1 MDKFQLTL
9 LYTINGIGATSGLIF
24 KDNSLFM
31 ISDNSSFL
39 YEFKIVEKQLYKIK
53 LFENSQE
60 NIAKKD
66 KLDFE
71 SITLFDNKLYLFGS
85 GSTKKR
91 DKRFTYNLE
100 SKEIKE
106 KNVSKLY
113 QKLKDFA
120 SFSDEE
126 LNIEG
131 TIIDTENYYFFQR
144 GNGANSKNGLFVYH
158 KETKEIQFTAIKLPK
173 INDVEASF
181 TDAILFENTV
191 YFLAAAENT
200 TSTYNDGEVLGSFIG
215 SFNLKNLEFHF
226 IQKISDTNKFEGL
239 TLYKKSET
247 EIEFLVCEDNDTEE
261 LVSAIYKLTLNRSI
275 ENFF

>member
-1 MDKFQLTL
+1 MDKFQLSL

-39 YEFKIVEKQLYKIK
+39 YEFKVEEKQLYKIK

-66 KLDFE
+66 KMDFE
-71 SITLFDNKLYLFGS
+71 SITLFNNKLYLLGS

-91 DKRFTYNLE
+91 NKRFTYNLE

-106 KNVSKLY
+106 KDLSKLY
-113 QKLKDFA
+113 EKLKDFA
-120 SFSDEE
+120 SISDDE

-131 TIIDTENYYFFQR
+131 AIIDTKNYYFFQR
-144 GNGANSKNGLFVYH
+144 GNDANSKNGLFVYN
-158 KETKEIQFTAIKLPK
+158 KETKEVQFTAIKLPK
-173 INDVEASF
+173 VDDVEATF
-181 TDAILFENTV
+181 TDAILLENTV
-191 YFLAAAENT
+191 YFLAAVENT

-215 SFNLKNLEFHF
+215 SFDLKNLELHF

-239 TLYKKSET
+239 TFYNKSET
-247 EIEFLVCEDNDTEE
+247 EIEFLLCEDNDTEE
-261 LVSAIYKLTLNRSI
+261 LVSGIYKLTLNMGS

>member
-71 SITLFDNKLYLFGS
+71 SITLFNNKLYLFGS
-85 GSTKKR
+85 GSSKKR
-91 DKRFTYNLE
+91 EKRFTYNLE

-131 TIIDTENYYFFQR
+131 AIIDTENYFFFQR
-144 GNGANSKNGLFVYH
+144 GNSANSQNGLFVYN
-158 KETKEIQFTAIKLPK
+158 KETKKIQFTAIKLPK
-173 INDVEASF
+173 VNDVEASF

-215 SFNLKNLEFHF
+215 SFNLKDMELHF

-261 LVSAIYKLTLNRSI
+261 LVSAIYKLNLNRSI

>member
-1 MDKFQLTL
+1 MDKFQLSL

-24 KDNSLFM
+24 KDNYLYM

-39 YEFKIVEKQLYKIK
+39 YEYQIAEKQLNKIE

-71 SITLFDNKLYLFGS
+71 SITLFNNKLYLFGS

-91 DKRFTYNLE
+91 DHRFIYNLE

-106 KNVSKLY
+106 KDLSKLY
-113 QKLKDFA
+113 KKLKDFA
-120 SFSDEE
+120 SISDDE

-131 TIIDTENYYFFQR
+131 AIIDNENYYFFQR
-144 GNGANSKNGLFVYH
+144 GNGENSKNGLFIYN
-158 KETKEIQFTAIKLPK
+158 KATKRIQFTLMKLQK
-173 INDVEASF
+173 INDIEATF
-181 TDAILFENTV
+181 TDAILVENTV

-215 SFNLKNLEFHF
+215 SFNLKDLEIHF
-226 IQKISDTNKFEGL
+226 IQKISGTNKFEGL
-239 TLYKKSET
+239 TLYNKSET

-261 LVSAIYKLTLNRSI
+261 LVSGIYKLTLNMGS
-275 ENFF
+275 

>member
-1 MDKFQLTL
+1 M
-9 LYTINGIGATSGLIF
+9 
-24 KDNSLFM
+24 
-31 ISDNSSFL
+31 
-39 YEFKIVEKQLYKIK
+39 EEKQLYKIK

-66 KLDFE
+66 KMDFE
-71 SITLFDNKLYLFGS
+71 SITLFNNKLYLFGS

-106 KNVSKLY
+106 KDLSKLY
-113 QKLKDFA
+113 EKIKDFA
-120 SFSDEE
+120 SISDDE

-131 TIIDTENYYFFQR
+131 AIIDTENYYFFQR
-144 GNGANSKNGLFVYH
+144 GNGANSKNGLFVYN
-158 KETKEIQFTAIKLPK
+158 KESKEIQFTAIKLPK
-173 INDVEASF
+173 VDDVEATF
-181 TDAILFENTV
+181 TDAILLENTV
-191 YFLAAAENT
+191 YFLAAVENT

-215 SFNLKNLEFHF
+215 RFNLKDMELHF

-239 TLYKKSET
+239 TLYNKSET
-247 EIEFLVCEDNDTEE
+247 EIEFLLCEDNDTEE
-261 LVSAIYKLTLNRSI
+261 LVSGIYKLTLNRST

>member
-1 MDKFQLTL
+1 MDKFQLSKQF
-9 LYTINGIGATSGLIF
+9 TINGIGATSGLIF
-24 KDNSLFM
+24 KDNFLFI

-39 YEFKIVEKQLYKIK
+39 YEYQIAEKQLNKIE

-71 SITLFDNKLYLFGS
+71 SITVFNNKLYLFGS

-106 KNVSKLY
+106 KDVSKLY
-113 QKLKDFA
+113 KKLKDFA
-120 SFSDEE
+120 SISDDE

-131 TIIDTENYYFFQR
+131 AIIDNENYYFFQR
-144 GNGANSKNGLFVYH
+144 GNGENSKNGLFVYN
-158 KETKEIQFTAIKLPK
+158 KATKRIQFTLMKLPK
-173 INDVEASF
+173 INDIEATF
-181 TDAILFENTV
+181 TDAILVENTV

-200 TSTYNDGEVLGSFIG
+200 TSTYNDGEILGSFIG
-215 SFNLKNLEFHF
+215 SFNLKNMELHF
-226 IQKISDTNKFEGL
+226 IQKISATNKFEGL
-239 TLYKKSET
+239 TLYTKSET
-247 EIEFLVCEDNDTEE
+247 EIEFLLCEDNDTEE
-261 LVSAIYKLTLNRSI
+261 LVSGIYKLTFNLST
-275 ENFF
+275 EN

>member
-1 MDKFQLTL
+1 MDKFQLSL

-39 YEFKIVEKQLYKIK
+39 YEFKVEEKQLYKIK

-66 KLDFE
+66 KMDFE
-71 SITLFDNKLYLFGS
+71 SITLFNNKLYLLGS

-91 DKRFTYNLE
+91 NKRFTYNLE

-106 KNVSKLY
+106 KDLSKLY
-113 QKLKDFA
+113 EKLKDFA
-120 SFSDEE
+120 SISDDE

-131 TIIDTENYYFFQR
+131 AIIDNENYYFFQR
-144 GNGANSKNGLFVYH
+144 GNDANSKNGLFVYN
-158 KETKEIQFTAIKLPK
+158 KETKGIQFTAIKLPK
-173 INDVEASF
+173 VDNVEATF
-181 TDAILFENTV
+181 TDAILIEKTV
-191 YFLAAAENT
+191 YFLAAVENT

-215 SFNLKNLEFHF
+215 SFNLKDLELHF

-239 TLYKKSET
+239 TLYNKSET
-247 EIEFLVCEDNDTEE
+247 KIEFLLCEDNDTEE
-261 LVSAIYKLTLNRSI
+261 LVSGIYKLTLNMGS

>member
-1 MDKFQLTL
+1 MDKFQLSL

-39 YEFKIVEKQLYKIK
+39 YEFKMEERQLYKIK
-53 LFENSQE
+53 LFENSEE

-71 SITLFDNKLYLFGS
+71 SITLFNNKLYLFGS
-85 GSTKKR
+85 ASTKKR

-106 KNVSKLY
+106 KDLTKLY
-113 QKLKDFA
+113 EKLKDFA
-120 SFSDEE
+120 SISNDE

-131 TIIDTENYYFFQR
+131 AIIDIENYYFFQR
-144 GNGANSKNGLFVYH
+144 GNGANAKNGLFVYN
-158 KETKEIQFTAIKLPK
+158 KETKEVYFTAIKLPK
-173 INDVEASF
+173 VDNVEATF
-181 TDAILFENTV
+181 TDAILIENTV

-215 SFNLKNLEFHF
+215 SFNLKDLELHF

-239 TLYKKSET
+239 TFYNKSET
-247 EIEFLVCEDNDTEE
+247 EIEFLLCEDNDTEE
-261 LVSAIYKLTLNRSI
+261 LVSGIYKLTLNMGS